1 MLHSGLVILPGQALR
16 LGSHG
21 MEERTG
27 QVNIN
32 TERDGGALVVKTE
45 GRIDGS
51 NASDFQGAV
60 EAEISSDDKSLI
72 LDFEQLDYISSA
84 GLRVILLIAKD
95 LQQKGIKFA
104 ICSLSTLVR
113 EVFMISGFDQIIE
126 VYDNPAAASSAWQG

>member
-1 MLHSGLVILPGQALR
+1 M
-16 LGSHG
+16 
-21 MEERTG
+21 
-27 QVNIN
+27 NIN
-32 TERDGGALVVKTE
+32 TERDGGALVIKTE

-51 NASDFQGAV
+51 NASDFQGSV
-60 EAEISSDDKSLI
+60 EAEISAEDKSLI

-95 LQQKGIKFA
+95 LQQKGVKFA

-126 VYDNPAAASSAWQG
+126 VYDDSAAASSAWQG

>member
-1 MLHSGLVILPGQALR
+1 M
-16 LGSHG
+16 
-21 MEERTG
+21 
-27 QVNIN
+27 NIN
-32 TERDGGALVVKTE
+32 TERDGGALVIKTE

-51 NASDFQGAV
+51 NASDFQGSV
-60 EAEISSDDKSLI
+60 EAEISAEDKSLI

-126 VYDNPAAASSAWQG
+126 VYDDPAAASSAWQG

>member
-1 MLHSGLVILPGQALR
+1 M
-16 LGSHG
+16 
-21 MEERTG
+21 
-27 QVNIN
+27 NIN

-51 NASDFQGAV
+51 NASDFQGSV
-60 EAEISSDDKSLI
+60 EAVISSEDKSLI

-126 VYDNPAAASSAWQG
+126 VYDDPAAASSAWQG